1 MLACNLRPG
10 MTFQTRGPTGSIV
23 EMIISVVERSSHVK
37 SFLILVVEDKQRT
50 RIITQTCSLAQSMYV
65 DYWTRI
71 G

>member
-1 MLACNLRPG
+1 MLACNLKPG
-10 MTFQTRGPTGSIV
+10 MTFQMRSPSGTIV
-23 EMIISVVERSSHVK
+23 EMIISVTQRSSHVN

-50 RIITQTCSLAQSMYV
+50 KITTQSCSLAQSMYV